1 MEDVNLQTEK
11 NLSIIEMSQKYGW
24 TFLGEPWIPV
34 FDLND
39 VMNNWQ
45 TKMLLFSNKMEA
57 VNLQRGKNLF
67 IIEKS
72 RKYKWT
78 FFGEPWIPV
87 DFVMNDWQPNVSVNF
102 LKKNIFFR
110 LLLYVIYLIK
120 FFSRRKKKTANH

>member
-78 FFGEPWIPV
+78 FSGEPWIPV

-102 LKKNIFFR
+102 LKKIFF
-110 LLLYVIYLIK
+110 LDYYYMLFI
-120 FFSRRKKKTANH
+120 

>member
-45 TKMLLFSNKMEA
+45 TKMLSFSNKMEA

-67 IIEKS
+67 VIEKS

-102 LKKNIFFR
+102 FLKIIF
-110 LLLYVIYLIK
+110 LDYYVIYLIQI
-120 FFSRRKKKTANH
+120 FF

>member
-102 LKKNIFFR
+102 FKKDY
-110 LLLYVIYLIK
+110 YVIYLIQI
-120 FFSRRKKKTANH
+120 FF